1 MLSNLDNNATALQK
15 ILCTELIVSVTFNY
29 KVCNIWGTMMA
40 HDPLIISDESMKV

>member
-29 KVCNIWGTMMA
+29 KVRNIWGTMA
-40 HDPLIISDESMKV
+40 HDPVIISEESMKV